1 MGGNF
6 LMNIGPTADGNIPM
20 VFRER
25 LKDMGEWL
33 SVNGEAIYNTT
44 LWERCQIDKQ
54 NPDVW

>member
-6 LMNIGPTADGNIPM
+6 LLNIGPTADGKIPM
-20 VFRER
+20 VFQER

-44 LWERCQIDKQ
+44 LWERCQIDKK

>member
-1 MGGNF
+1 
-6 LMNIGPTADGNIPM
+6 MNIGPTADGKIPM
-20 VFRER
+20 VFQER

-44 LWERCQIDKQ
+44 LWKRCQIDKQ